1 MTHVLGIDTSTTATK
16 AIVVDRAGAVVGV
29 GVRGYEYKTPQPRWS
44 EQDPALW
51 SRSAVGA
58 IGDALI
64 QAGVA
69 GGDIR
74 GVGLTGQMHGLV
86 LLDESGTPLRPAILW
101 NDQRSG
107 AECDEM
113 RDAIG
118 TGRLIQITGNDASPG
133 FTASKILWVR
143 NHEPDVWAR
152 VRTVLLPKDYVR
164 YTLTED
170 LAVDRAGGSGTQ
182 LFDLA
187 RRTWS
192 AEMLDALDLD
202 SSWFPETYEGSE
214 MTGHISGQGAVATG
228 LMAGTP
234 VVAGAGDQ
242 AAAAIGVG
250 ALEPG
255 TLSVSLGT
263 SGVVFA
269 PLARLAMEP
278 DGRLRAFC
286 HAVPDRWHF
295 MGVMLSAGGSLRWF
309 RDTFMP
315 GQPFEAV
322 TAAAGSVSQG
332 CDGLVFLPYLTGER
346 TPHDDPNAKGA
357 FVGLTV
363 RHGLAHMARAVMEGV
378 AFGLRD
384 AFELVVAA
392 EPDVDEVRL
401 TGGGARSPL
410 WRQIISDVLAWPLTT
425 FEAGEGAA
433 YGAAILAATGIG
445 WSPSAQELVVEW
457 VRGVPA
463 EAPGDL
469 WDVSACYQR
478 YRDLYPALAPT
489 FRAL

>member
-29 GVRGYEYKTPQPRWS
+29 GVRGYEYRTPQPLWS

-118 TGRLIQITGNDASPG
+118 TGRLIQTTGNDASPG

-152 VRTVLLPKDYVR
+152 VRTMLLPKEFIR
-164 YTLTED
+164 YTLTGD

-182 LFDLA
+182 PFDLA

-202 SSWFPETYEGSE
+202 SSWFPETQEGSE
-214 MTGHISGQGAVATG
+214 VTGHISGQGERMATCSDVT
-228 LMAGTP
+228 GTP
-234 VVAGAGDQ
+234 VVAGGGDQ

-269 PLARLAMEP
+269 PLARLAIEP
-278 DGRLRAFC
+278 DGRLHAFC

-322 TAAAGSVSQG
+322 TAAAGSV
-332 CDGLVFLPYLTGER
+332 
-346 TPHDDPNAKGA
+346 
-357 FVGLTV
+357 
-363 RHGLAHMARAVMEGV
+363 
-378 AFGLRD
+378 
-384 AFELVVAA
+384 
-392 EPDVDEVRL
+392 
-401 TGGGARSPL
+401 
-410 WRQIISDVLAWPLTT
+410 
-425 FEAGEGAA
+425 
-433 YGAAILAATGIG
+433 
-445 WSPSAQELVVEW
+445 
-457 VRGVPA
+457 
-463 EAPGDL
+463 
-469 WDVSACYQR
+469 
-478 YRDLYPALAPT
+478 
-489 FRAL
+489 